1 MRFGVFTAPFHPAGQ
16 NPTLALERDLDLA
29 VLLDRLGFDELW
41 MGEHHSGGV
50 EIVPCPELFV
60 AVAAERTRHLRL
72 GSGVVSLPF
81 HNPFMVAHRA
91 AFLDHLTRGR
101 YMLGCGPGQLASDA
115 RMLGIRTEDLR
126 PRMAEAMD
134 VVVRLLRGE
143 VVTSRTEWFTLEGA
157 RLNLG
162 PWSGENFEM
171 AVTGTISANGART
184 AGRYGVGLLSVAATT
199 PEGFASLRGHWHEY
213 QKAATDHGVTAE
225 RDRWRCVGPVHLAE
239 TRQQARHEVGYGF
252 AQWAEYFHHIAPGGW
267 WKGSTVE
274 ELLASNDESR
284 TAIVG
289 TPDDAI
295 ERISQIQEESGG
307 FGTYLIMASDWA
319 SPDATRRSLEL
330 FAHHV
335 MPRFNGRADAP
346 LRSWK
351 WVDESR
357 EEFAAANSAAIQKY
371 GLVEPRPR
379 S

>member
-171 AVTGTISANGART
+171 AVNPENGSK
-184 AGRYGVGLLSVAATT
+184 V
-199 PEGFASLRGHWHEY
+199 PPF
-213 QKAATDHGVTAE
+213 Q
-225 RDRWRCVGPVHLAE
+225 
-239 TRQQARHEVGYGF
+239 
-252 AQWAEYFHHIAPGGW
+252 
-267 WKGSTVE
+267 
-274 ELLASNDESR
+274 SR
-284 TAIVG
+284 
-289 TPDDAI
+289 
-295 ERISQIQEESGG
+295 SG
-307 FGTYLIMASDWA
+307 A
-319 SPDATRRSLEL
+319 
-330 FAHHV
+330 
-335 MPRFNGRADAP
+335 
-346 LRSWK
+346 
-351 WVDESR
+351 
-357 EEFAAANSAAIQKY
+357 
-371 GLVEPRPR
+371 
-379 S
+379 